1 MKKILTKAGILFVVF
16 LLGVMV
22 FSSFMNKKTTDNKMD
37 LEKAT
42 LPVLSMKIGD
52 QKVNRMY
59 GHAQEMQVDFMRDS
73 LTPLGT
79 DKELTVSIDSKGHKI
94 ENLIYEVR
102 TSDGSKVIENDKIKN
117 FNEEEDGEKT
127 VSFSLQKSIL
137 MNQEYSLILTLNT
150 EEGEWYY
157 YTRILQ
163 RSGLRT
169 ENYIDFAQSF
179 SNKTFNKENLGDLKV
194 YLESDNS
201 VSNNSFANV
210 NIHSSADLVTW
221 GSLEP
226 SVMQTGIPTIKDI
239 NETTGSVS
247 LTYFITAEDDEGNQ
261 EYYQVDEFYRMR
273 YDGSRIRLLDF
284 ERSAKEIFTGNAAS
298 VASGKINL
306 GITSKN
312 VQYVTSQTGEIIAF
326 AQQGDLWSYNT
337 SVNKLTQIF
346 SFRQFDDIEEPDERN
361 AISLHDFKII
371 RVEENGDMDFVVYG
385 YMNRGENEGYTGVAV
400 YHYYNDEN
408 MLEEKI
414 FLPSTKSYEF
424 MEQDVQ
430 VLSYVSTDNLFYL
443 MLQGKLYKIHMT
455 EGNYEIL
462 KEGIENN
469 CFLVSNS
476 NKHVAWMEEMDP
488 YASSNIVLMD
498 LESGETTRITAEE
511 GTKVRAFGF
520 INEDLVYGIARDGD
534 ILTDASGTFCYAM
547 KEVRIQNFE
556 GEIVKS
562 YAQDGVYLT
571 DVDIQQG
578 LIELKRAQWQTD
590 HYAEITSDHIMNNVK
605 SAEEAASVIT
615 VTTSRKGTTTGLV
628 FAEDSR
634 NKNPLMLISKYLVLE
649 QIPVLDMSMKE
660 EIEEAYYVYA
670 RGQLTEICENPGQ
683 AVRDADNLAGVVLN
697 RAQQYIWERGN
708 LRTKITLNMDDI
720 PDCFKS
726 ASTDLSYLK
735 ENIGEEGTV
744 LDFTGC
750 SLDQV
755 LYQLSAQ
762 RPVIV
767 SLGEQGNRVI
777 VGYDAYNTLLYNPA
791 DDTTSYMGLND
802 SRAAFEA
809 AGNVF
814 ISYIEKLPD

>member
-79 DKELTVSIDSKGHKI
+79 DKELTVSIDPKGHKI

-498 LESGETTRITAEE
+498 LEP
-511 GTKVRAFGF
+511 
-520 INEDLVYGIARDGD
+520 
-534 ILTDASGTFCYAM
+534 
-547 KEVRIQNFE
+547 
-556 GEIVKS
+556 
-562 YAQDGVYLT
+562 
-571 DVDIQQG
+571 
-578 LIELKRAQWQTD
+578 
-590 HYAEITSDHIMNNVK
+590 
-605 SAEEAASVIT
+605 SV
-615 VTTSRKGTTTGLV
+615 
-628 FAEDSR
+628 
-634 NKNPLMLISKYLVLE
+634 ML
-649 QIPVLDMSMKE
+649 
-660 EIEEAYYVYA
+660 
-670 RGQLTEICENPGQ
+670 
-683 AVRDADNLAGVVLN
+683 
-697 RAQQYIWERGN
+697 
-708 LRTKITLNMDDI
+708 
-720 PDCFKS
+720 
-726 ASTDLSYLK
+726 
-735 ENIGEEGTV
+735 
-744 LDFTGC
+744 
-750 SLDQV
+750 
-755 LYQLSAQ
+755 
-762 RPVIV
+762 
-767 SLGEQGNRVI
+767 
-777 VGYDAYNTLLYNPA
+777 
-791 DDTTSYMGLND
+791 
-802 SRAAFEA
+802 
-809 AGNVF
+809 
-814 ISYIEKLPD
+814 

>member
-16 LLGVMV
+16 LLGIMV

-42 LPVLSMKIGD
+42 LPVLSMKIGN

-79 DKELTVSIDSKGHKI
+79 DKELTVSIDPKGHKI
-94 ENLIYEVR
+94 ESLIYEVR

-163 RSGLRT
+163 RSGLHT

-179 SNKTFNKENLGDLKV
+179 SNKTFSKENLGDLQV

-346 SFRQFDDIEEPDERN
+346 SFRQFDDIEEPEERN

-660 EIEEAYYVYA
+660 EIP
-670 RGQLTEICENPGQ
+670 RG
-683 AVRDADNLAGVVLN
+683 
-697 RAQQYIWERGN
+697 
-708 LRTKITLNMDDI
+708 
-720 PDCFKS
+720 F
-726 ASTDLSYLK
+726 LS
-735 ENIGEEGTV
+735 
-744 LDFTGC
+744 
-750 SLDQV
+750 SLDH
-755 LYQLSAQ
+755 SW
-762 RPVIV
+762 
-767 SLGEQGNRVI
+767 
-777 VGYDAYNTLLYNPA
+777 
-791 DDTTSYMGLND
+791 TSCHMREID
-802 SRAAFEA
+802 SCLVMQIYLHFC
-809 AGNVF
+809 
-814 ISYIEKLPD
+814 

>member
-1 MKKILTKAGILFVVF
+1 M
-16 LLGVMV
+16 
-22 FSSFMNKKTTDNKMD
+22 
-37 LEKAT
+37 
-42 LPVLSMKIGD
+42 
-52 QKVNRMY
+52 
-59 GHAQEMQVDFMRDS
+59 
-73 LTPLGT
+73 
-79 DKELTVSIDSKGHKI
+79 
-94 ENLIYEVR
+94 
-102 TSDGSKVIENDKIKN
+102 
-117 FNEEEDGEKT
+117 
-127 VSFSLQKSIL
+127 
-137 MNQEYSLILTLNT
+137 
-150 EEGEWYY
+150 
-157 YTRILQ
+157 
-163 RSGLRT
+163 
-169 ENYIDFAQSF
+169 
-179 SNKTFNKENLGDLKV
+179 

-777 VGYDAYNTLLYNPA
+777 VGYDAYNTLLYIPA
-791 DDTTSYMGLND
+791 DDTISYMGLID

-809 AGNVF
+809 AAF
-814 ISYIEKLPD
+814 AC

>member
-79 DKELTVSIDSKGHKI
+79 DKELTVSIDPKGHKI

-649 QIPVLDMSMKE
+649 QIPVLDMSMK
-660 EIEEAYYVYA
+660 
-670 RGQLTEICENPGQ
+670 
-683 AVRDADNLAGVVLN
+683 
-697 RAQQYIWERGN
+697 
-708 LRTKITLNMDDI
+708 
-720 PDCFKS
+720 
-726 ASTDLSYLK
+726 
-735 ENIGEEGTV
+735 
-744 LDFTGC
+744 
-750 SLDQV
+750 
-755 LYQLSAQ
+755 
-762 RPVIV
+762 
-767 SLGEQGNRVI
+767 
-777 VGYDAYNTLLYNPA
+777 
-791 DDTTSYMGLND
+791 
-802 SRAAFEA
+802 
-809 AGNVF
+809 
-814 ISYIEKLPD
+814 